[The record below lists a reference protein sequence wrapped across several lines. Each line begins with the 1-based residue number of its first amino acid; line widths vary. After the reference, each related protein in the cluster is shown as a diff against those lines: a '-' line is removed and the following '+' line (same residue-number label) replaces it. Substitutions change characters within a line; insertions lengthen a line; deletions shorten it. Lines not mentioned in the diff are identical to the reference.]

1 MVIELQEEIKASL
14 LATVPALGSRESGKL
29 DWKNG
34 ELEELADRQAK
45 LLIEKCDYITV
56 GNHHTIGEK
65 TIMIRFEKII
75 LRGTKNNRFWDV
87 YLMLDKASSR
97 YPQLT
102 FLTLKPQYHS
112 MDDDDRNKYKIRNF
126 VSALHPHISNRSGC
140 FGEFE
145 KPLMALLSSFN
156 YAGAIMVVRKFLDT
170 WNRDSAFWD
179 MNTMNSMRL
188 MYVRNAES
196 REFFKKL
203 SFAERVFLKREI
215 YDNTGNSSRN
225 DFDNLV
231 AFAARMKCN
240 YKDGIDWTHLGHFYS
255 LLQHIEHFADKY
267 LRNHEDLRDINMLF
281 KDPRR
286 LGFIWYNISA
296 DVVVRKRL
304 IWFDCRIEDFKGRL
318 KKALLN
324 EVTPKMLSDYSVL
337 YTEFNTQDDRDRFTE
352 KMMSKLTIY
361 SDVRYKRVMSE
372 FSMSQIKMTKLP
384 LELKDRFC
392 TKENVDNIFN
402 IDFLSQLMNEARL
415 QCCVIALRRIQTK
428 ERKLRN
434 EIATLRGDALQ
445 AELFSEEVPGQ
456 GVERPSVVQ
465 PQS

>member
-1 MVIELQEEIKASL
+1 MAIELQEEIKASL
-14 LATVPALGSRESGKL
+14 LTTVPALGSRESGRL

-34 ELEELADRQAK
+34 EMEEIADRQAK

-56 GNHHTIGEK
+56 RNHHTIGEK
-65 TIMIRFEKII
+65 TIMIRFEKIV
-75 LRGTKNNRFWDV
+75 LRGTKKNRFWDV
-87 YLMLDKASSR
+87 YLIFDKASSR

-102 FLTLKPQYHS
+102 FLTLRPQYHG
-112 MDDDDRNKYKIRNF
+112 MDDNDNNKFKIRNF
-126 VSALHPHISNRSGC
+126 VSAHHPHISNRSGC

-156 YAGAIMVVRKFLDT
+156 YAGAIMVIRKFLDT
-170 WNRDSAFWD
+170 WNRDSAYWD
-179 MNTMNSMRL
+179 MNVINSMRW
-188 MYVRNAES
+188 MYMRTAEN

-215 YDNTGNSSRN
+215 YDNTGNSSMR
-225 DFDNLV
+225 DFENLV
-231 AFAARMKCN
+231 AFAAKMKCN
-240 YKDGIDWTHLGHFYS
+240 YKGGIDWTGLGHFYS
-255 LLQHIEHFADKY
+255 LLNYVEHFADKY
-267 LRNHEDLRDINMLF
+267 LRNHEDLGHINRLF
-281 KDPRR
+281 KEPRR
-286 LGFIWYNISA
+286 VGFIWYEIAA
-296 DVVVRKRL
+296 DIVVRKRL
-304 IWFDCRIEDFKGRL
+304 IWFDCKIEDFKS
-318 KKALLN
+318 KIKQILLN

-337 YTEFNTQDDRDRFTE
+337 YSEFNTQDERDKFTE

-361 SDVRYKRVMSE
+361 SDVRYKRAISE
-372 FSMSQIKMTKLP
+372 FLKSQIKMTKLP
-384 LELKDRFC
+384 LELKDRWC

-402 IDFLSQLMNEARL
+402 IDFLSQLMDEARL
-415 QCCVIALRRIQTK
+415 QCCVIALKRIHTK

>member
-14 LATVPALGSRESGKL
+14 LMTVPALGSRESGKL

-34 ELEELADRQAK
+34 ELEELADHQAK

-75 LRGTKNNRFWDV
+75 LRGTKKNRFWDI
-87 YLMLDKASSR
+87 YLIFDKASSR

-102 FLTLKPQYHS
+102 FLTLKPQYHH
-112 MDDDDRNKYKIRNF
+112 MDDDNNDKFKISNF
-126 VSALHPHISNRSGC
+126 ISGLHPHISNRSGC

-156 YAGAIMVVRKFLDT
+156 YAGAIMVIRKFLDT
-170 WNRDSAFWD
+170 WNRESAFWD
-179 MNTMNSMRL
+179 MNIMNSMRW

-203 SFAERVFLKREI
+203 SFAERVYLKREI

-225 DFDNLV
+225 DFENLIV
-231 AFAARMKCN
+231 FAAKMKCN
-240 YKDGIDWTHLGHFYS
+240 YKDGINWVHLNRFYS
-255 LLQHIEHFADKY
+255 LLNYVEHFADKY
-267 LRNHEDLRDINMLF
+267 LRNHEDLRDINILF
-281 KDPRR
+281 KDSRR
-286 LGFIWYNISA
+286 LGFTWHDIST

-318 KKALLN
+318 RKVLFN

-337 YTEFNTQDDRDRFTE
+337 YTEFNTQDEKDRFTE

-372 FSMSQIKMTKLP
+372 FSKSQIKMTKLP
-384 LELKDRFC
+384 LELRDIFC

-402 IDFLSQLMNEARL
+402 IDFLSQLMDEARM
-415 QCCVIALRRIQTK
+415 QCCVIALKRIRTK